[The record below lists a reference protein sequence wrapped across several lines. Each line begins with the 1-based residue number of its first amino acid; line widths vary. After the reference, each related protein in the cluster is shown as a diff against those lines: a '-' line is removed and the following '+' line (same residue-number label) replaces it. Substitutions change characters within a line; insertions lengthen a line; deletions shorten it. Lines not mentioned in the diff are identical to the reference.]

1 MDEDFLT
8 VAEVAGLLRLNQ
20 QTVRNWIEKGSLP
33 AVRVGRRVRIKRSD
47 LDRILETGAN
57 DAETGDTHNDAN
69 LGSRTQEETAQAAVA
84 RNRFAAAL
92 AEIFRVAARPDSS
105 DLTSALHA
113 LANASENFAAAL
125 DPESQRNA
133 RGRKSSPQ
141 GADDPVTHRVTAKD
155 IMAGLVRIPPAT
167 KELFP
172 PVRGEFGVRVRG
184 TLLTAHWDP
193 RVGSERP
200 RAGLLRFGRRRLEP
214 LVGENDILA
223 VSVDDDGVFE
233 LT

>member
-1 MDEDFLT
+1 
-8 VAEVAGLLRLNQ
+8 
-20 QTVRNWIEKGSLP
+20 
-33 AVRVGRRVRIKRSD
+33 VRIKRSD
-47 LDRILETGAN
+47 LDRILGTGADN
-57 DAETGDTHNDAN
+57 AETSDTHDDAN
-69 LGSRTQEETAQAAVA
+69 LGSLAQEETAQAAVA

-125 DPESQRNA
+125 DPEAQRKA
-133 RGRKSSPQ
+133 LHHTSSPQ
-141 GADDPVTHRVTAKD
+141 GADVAQDPVTHRVTGKD

-193 RVGSERP
+193 RIGSERP

-223 VSVDDDGVFE
+223 VSVDDHGVFE